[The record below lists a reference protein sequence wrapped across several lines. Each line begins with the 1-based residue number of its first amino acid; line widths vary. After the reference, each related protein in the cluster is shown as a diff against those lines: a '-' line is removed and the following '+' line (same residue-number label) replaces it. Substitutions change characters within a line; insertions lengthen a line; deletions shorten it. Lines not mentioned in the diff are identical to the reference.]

1 MLGRDSDLL
10 QSLWEKFRKD
20 QAIWDQDIHKEM
32 GPFDRFFIAGKLV
45 RHYKQR
51 DVTGFKKTLELSD
64 IGIKLFRKMLEMD
77 IDFRN
82 Q

>member
-10 QSLWEKFRKD
+10 QSLWGKFRKD
-20 QAIWDQDIHKEM
+20 QAIWEKDIEKEM

-45 RHYKQR
+45 RHYKQE
-51 DVTGFKKTLELSD
+51 VIGGYKTLELSD